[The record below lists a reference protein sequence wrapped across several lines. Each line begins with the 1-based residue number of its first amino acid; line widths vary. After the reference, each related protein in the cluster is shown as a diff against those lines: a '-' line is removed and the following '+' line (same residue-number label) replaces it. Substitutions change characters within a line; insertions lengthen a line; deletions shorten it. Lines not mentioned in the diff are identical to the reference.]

1 MRVIPEASLTMTD
14 KDENGM
20 HKVRDRYCKD
30 DSQWCFTLDCNGR
43 KGKSCDRF
51 SMISM
56 GVKFCADEK
65 KR

>member
-1 MRVIPEASLTMTD
+1 MRVIPEASLTMSD
-14 KDENGM
+14 KDENGL
-20 HKVRDRYCKD
+20 HRVRDRYCPETD
-30 DSQWCFTLDCNGR
+30 EWCFSFDCNGR

-51 SMISM
+51 SMIST